1 MNKTLFQQFLKAA
14 QVNERVSWDYEAAKP
29 YAEILHMIYTD
40 VAKFKNYTLD
50 GRFQDILVKLLKNS
64 KYESEGYTSLLKDLE
79 DELNKLVVRNIMLLP
94 INFIDKSKFN
104 GDVKLNNYMNIFL
117 PTKEDLI
124 DYDDFTLRMR
134 QEKRQK
140 DKKGKMSDNLCKF
153 FESQLENKLDKE
165 HILLAKDRNFFN
177 YPILSIQIDNVDYKM
192 EKESGRIAQ
201 AVYSILRII
210 DFREDKEPHSW
221 GILRRDWVNPANTY
235 VVYYNKENY
244 KQTHKFNDGYYG
256 YSFMCNFSY
265 FLDISTFSLI
275 ENLNLFTNV
284 LDLYIQTCF
293 LDLRKYDSKQLKI
306 INKWNNAISMFNTAY
321 EFASIEKYDAC
332 NLILCAL
339 LESLFLENEGRN
351 KQERLLVEISEYL
364 KDIYD
369 DSKREKIL
377 SSLRNIYHFRNK
389 IMHEGNG
396 YEAQYMSSRRITHYQ
411 GVYRGMRPFSY
422 NGAVYPD
429 DDVLDI
435 RRALKCVVDILI
447 CNKTLEK
454 IKDNI
459 DFKKGDNT

>member
-124 DYDDFTLRMR
+124 DYDDFTLKMR

-306 INKWNNAISMFNTAY
+306 INNWNNAISMFNTAY

-369 DSKREKIL
+369 DSKREKML

-389 IMHEGNG
+389 FMHEGNG
-396 YEAQYMSSRRITHYQ
+396 YEAQYMSSRRIIHYQ

-429 DDVLDI
+429 NDVLDI
-435 RRALKCVVDILI
+435 RRALKCVVDMLI
-447 CNKTLEK
+447 YEKTLEK
-454 IKDNI
+454 VKNI
-459 DFKKGDNT
+459 LNSD

>member
-1 MNKTLFQQFLKAA
+1 MNETLFQEFLKAA
-14 QVNERVSWDYEAAKP
+14 QENEHVSWDYEATKP

-40 VAKFKNYTLD
+40 VARFKNYTLD
-50 GRFQDILVKLLKNS
+50 GRFQDILAKLLKNS
-64 KYESEGYTSLLKDLE
+64 KYEAAGYTSLLKDSE

-104 GDVKLNNYMNIFL
+104 GDVKLNEYMNIFL
-117 PTKEDLI
+117 PTKEDVI

-134 QEKRQK
+134 QERRQK

-153 FESQLENKLDKE
+153 FETQLENKLDKE

-177 YPILSIQIDNVDYKM
+177 YPILSLQIDNVDYKM
-192 EKESGRIAQ
+192 EKESGRLAQ

-210 DFREDKEPHSW
+210 DFREEKEPYSQ
-221 GILRRDWVNPANTY
+221 GLLRKDWIKPAKTY
-235 VVYYNKENY
+235 VVYHNKENY
-244 KQTHKFNDGYYG
+244 KLTHKFNDGYYG

-265 FLDISTFSLI
+265 FLDISTFRLI
-275 ENLNLFTNV
+275 ENLNLFTSI
-284 LDLYIQTCF
+284 LDLYIKTCF

-306 INKWNNAISMFNTAY
+306 INKWSNAISMFNTAY
-321 EFASIEKYDAC
+321 EFASIEKYDAS

-369 DSKREKIL
+369 DIKREKIL
-377 SSLRNIYHFRNK
+377 KSLRSLYHFRNK

-396 YEAQYMSSRRITHYQ
+396 YEVQYMFSRRMGHYQ

-429 DDVLDI
+429 DDVLDVGQ
-435 RRALKCVVDILI
+435 ALKCVADILI
-447 CNKTLEK
+447 CNKTLER
-454 IKDNI
+454 IRDNI
-459 DFKKGDNT
+459 DFKEGDNT